1 MCNVKGISFFKNKY
15 KQANIL
21 IPLIEIFIDNIIY
34 LFIYRIS
41 NIFVCFFLCSG
52 TSNDEMCNFYIMYY
66 MDSEHA
72 NPFMNCMETGSK
84 DLFRHIPA
92 EANVP
97 IAVSP
102 DHMSSMMHGG
112 HSSTG
117 RKSSSFQCC
126 YTFIYC
132 LTVVK
137 SVHKAL
143 KVLLCLV
150 KIPWSCII

>member
-1 MCNVKGISFFKNKY
+1 M
-15 KQANIL
+15 
-21 IPLIEIFIDNIIY
+21 
-34 LFIYRIS
+34 
-41 NIFVCFFLCSG
+41 CFFFCSG

-72 NPFMNCMETGSK
+72 IPYMNCMETGSK

-102 DHMSSMMHGG
+102 GHMSSMMHGE

-117 RKSSSFQCC
+117 RKSSIVKLFLKLFMHL
-126 YTFIYC
+126 FIVQ
-132 LTVVK
+132 LL
-137 SVHKAL
+137 SKAY
-143 KVLLCLV
+143 KRF
-150 KIPWSCII
+150 